1 MIPQKTTELKEAIS
15 NGEPESNDSF
25 SFERKIAQSKR
36 THLLIFAI
44 VFRPDVILRM
54 FVRPTFPSRVPTAL
68 P

>member
-25 SFERKIAQSKR
+25 ERKIAQSKR

-44 VFRPDVILRM
+44 VFRPDMILRM